1 MIRIENALVNTGIRI
16 EYSLSG
22 IKNNETLVF
31 VHGLGANLHQFEL
44 QAQFFAKDYHVLLVS
59 LRGHGGSSAPTCT
72 RPTRADYTVKK
83 LSLDVQAL
91 LQHLEIKK
99 VHFVG
104 NSLGGLVGYE
114 LLELDSDLLG
124 SLTTFGTTPE
134 LHASRFIQWSLSAV
148 IRLFGLKGMGWL
160 VSKTGSNDPAVG
172 ARLGRMYETVSKD
185 ALELITAN
193 IADYDYTGTI
203 SGHRL
208 PMLMIR
214 GSLDTE
220 INKNLDTTRAV
231 LRENPDFELVELPG
245 AGHFT
250 NMEVPDDFNGV
261 LGRFLAGEFIKNNL

>member
-1 MIRIENALVNTGIRI
+1 MKIENARVSTGIRI

-44 QAQFFAKDYHVLLVS
+44 QAQFFAKDYRVLLVS
-59 LRGHGGSSAPTCT
+59 LRGHGGSSAPPC
-72 RPTRADYTVKK
+72 PAWADYTAKK

-91 LQHLEIKK
+91 LQYLGVKK

-114 LLELDSDLLG
+114 LLELDSDMLG
-124 SLTTFGTTPE
+124 SLTTFGTTPR
-134 LHASRFIQWSLSAV
+134 LHASRFIQWSLSTV
-148 IRLFGLKGMGWL
+148 IRLFGPKGMGLL
-160 VSKTGSNDPAVG
+160 VSKTGSKDAAVG
-172 ARLGRMYETVSKD
+172 AGLGRMYETVSKD
-185 ALELITAN
+185 ALELITTN

-203 SGHRL
+203 SGHRV
-208 PMLMIR
+208 PMLVIR

-220 INKNLDTTRAV
+220 INKNLDTTLAV
-231 LRENPDFELVELPG
+231 LRENPNFELVELPDT
-245 AGHFT
+245 GHFA

-261 LGRFLAGEFIKNNL
+261 LGRFLSEESVKNNL